1 MRKMKKIW
9 IWVVLLALLAPMA
22 AYLAPVVQADNGIK
36 TMYVKTDNGKDLTVH
51 AEPNRKSN
59 SLGKLHYG
67 DKVGVDTAYT
77 GKKGWS
83 MVVWGSRDGYV
94 QTRHLT
100 DKDPGP
106 YHKPTKPPKTP
117 KPTKSPEQEAEELKK
132 KQKQLD
138 EELESEQVVA
148 PFYIAVRPSRS
159 TGWVTFRVGPSTITT
174 KVTSYAADK
183 ELIVVGE
190 TLNWYRARD
199 PETNKLGYIQ
209 KELTVKLDKQMA
221 VEEMDD
227 GTLKLGKLNV
237 NGEFELTCKLPEG
250 YKLQVVDMR
259 GESII
264 ASVLPDDMTRPQMY
278 LSIAFDEAYAEV
290 DRMNDMTDEELAIL
304 EESFRKMNQVEIE
317 YRETGLG
324 TKLLVV
330 REVGDDTDFVD
341 FLSVYK
347 GYFVE
352 FVMTPNPNAAVQ
364 ELTEEQIETAI
375 QFLTDVMFEPVQK

>member
-51 AEPNRKSN
+51 AEPNRKSK

-83 MVVWGSRDGYV
+83 MVVWGSQDGYV

-100 DKDPGP
+100 DTDPGP
-106 YHKPTKPPKTP
+106 YQKPTKAPKTP
-117 KPTKSPEQEAEELKK
+117 KPTKSPEQEAAELKK
-132 KQKQLD
+132 KQELLD
-138 EELESEQVVA
+138 KELESEKVVA

-159 TGWVTFRVGPSTITT
+159 TGWVTFRVGPSTITV
-174 KVTSYAADK
+174 KVATFAADK

-199 PETNKLGYIQ
+199 PETNKLGYVQ
-209 KELTVKLDKQMA
+209 KELTVKLDKQVA
-221 VEEMDD
+221 VEETDD
-227 GTLKLGKLNV
+227 TLKLGKLNV
-237 NGEFELTCKLPEG
+237 NGEFELTCKLPQD
-250 YKLQVVDMR
+250 YKLQVVDMM
-259 GESII
+259 GEKII
-264 ASVLPDDMTRPQMY
+264 ASVISEDVNKPQMY
-278 LSIAFDEAYAEV
+278 LSIAYDEAYGEV

-352 FVMTPNPNAAVQ
+352 FVMTPNPDAAIQ
-364 ELTEEQIETAI
+364 ELTEAQIQTAI
-375 QFLTDVMFEPVQK
+375 QFLTDVMFEPVQE

>member
-1 MRKMKKIW
+1 MKKMKKIW

-83 MVVWGSRDGYV
+83 MVVWGSGDGYV

-106 YHKPTKPPKTP
+106 YQKPTKAPKTP

-132 KQKQLD
+132 KQELLD
-138 EELESEQVVA
+138 KELKSEQVVA

-159 TGWVTFRVGPSTITT
+159 TGWVTFRVGPSTITS

-221 VEEMDD
+221 MEETAD

-375 QFLTDVMFEPVQK
+375 QFLTDVMFEPVKK

>member
-51 AEPNRKSN
+51 AEPNRKSK

-83 MVVWGSRDGYV
+83 MVVWGSQDGYV

-100 DKDPGP
+100 DTDPGP
-106 YHKPTKPPKTP
+106 YQKPTKAPKTP
-117 KPTKSPEQEAEELKK
+117 KPTKSPEQEAAELKK
-132 KQKQLD
+132 KQELLD
-138 EELESEQVVA
+138 KELESEKVVA

-159 TGWVTFRVGPSTITT
+159 TGWVTFRVGPSTITV
-174 KVTSYAADK
+174 KVATFAADK

-190 TLNWYRARD
+190 TLTWSRARD
-199 PETNKLGYIQ
+199 PETNKLGYVQ
-209 KELTVKLDKQMA
+209 KELTVKLDKQVA
-221 VEEMDD
+221 VEETDD
-227 GTLKLGKLNV
+227 TLKLGKLNV
-237 NGEFELTCKLPEG
+237 NGEFELTCKLPQD
-250 YKLQVVDMR
+250 YKLQVVDMM
-259 GESII
+259 GEKII
-264 ASVLPDDMTRPQMY
+264 ASVISEDVNKPQMY
-278 LSIAFDEAYAEV
+278 LSIAYDEAYGEV

-352 FVMTPNPNAAVQ
+352 FVMTPNPDAAIQ
-364 ELTEEQIETAI
+364 ELTEAQIQTAI
-375 QFLTDVMFEPVQK
+375 QFLTDVMFEPVQE

>member
-1 MRKMKKIW
+1 M
-9 IWVVLLALLAPMA
+9 
-22 AYLAPVVQADNGIK
+22 
-36 TMYVKTDNGKDLTVH
+36 
-51 AEPNRKSN
+51 
-59 SLGKLHYG
+59 
-67 DKVGVDTAYT
+67 
-77 GKKGWS
+77 
-83 MVVWGSRDGYV
+83 
-94 QTRHLT
+94 
-100 DKDPGP
+100 
-106 YHKPTKPPKTP
+106 
-117 KPTKSPEQEAEELKK
+117 
-132 KQKQLD
+132 
-138 EELESEQVVA
+138 
-148 PFYIAVRPSRS
+148 
-159 TGWVTFRVGPSTITT
+159 
-174 KVTSYAADK
+174 
-183 ELIVVGE
+183 VGE

-264 ASVLPDDMTRPQMY
+264 ASVLPDDMIRPQMY

-324 TKLLVV
+324 TKLMVV

>member
-51 AEPNRKSN
+51 AEPNRKSK

-83 MVVWGSRDGYV
+83 MVVWGSQDGYV

-100 DKDPGP
+100 DTDPGP
-106 YHKPTKPPKTP
+106 YQKPTKAPKTP
-117 KPTKSPEQEAEELKK
+117 KPTKSPEQEAAELKK
-132 KQKQLD
+132 KQELLD
-138 EELESEQVVA
+138 KELESEQVVA

-159 TGWVTFRVGPSTITT
+159 TGWVTFRVGPSTITS

-199 PETNKLGYIQ
+199 PETNKLGYVQ
-209 KELTVKLDKQMA
+209 KELTVKLDKQVA
-221 VEEMDD
+221 VEETDD
-227 GTLKLGKLNV
+227 TLKLGKLNV
-237 NGEFELTCKLPEG
+237 NGEFELTCKLPQD
-250 YKLQVVDMR
+250 YKLQVVDMM
-259 GESII
+259 GEKII
-264 ASVLPDDMTRPQMY
+264 ASVISEDVNKPQMY
-278 LSIAFDEAYAEV
+278 LSIAYDEAYGEV

-352 FVMTPNPNAAVQ
+352 FVMTPNPDAAIQ
-364 ELTEEQIETAI
+364 ELTEAQIQTAI
-375 QFLTDVMFEPVQK
+375 QFLTDVMFEPVQE